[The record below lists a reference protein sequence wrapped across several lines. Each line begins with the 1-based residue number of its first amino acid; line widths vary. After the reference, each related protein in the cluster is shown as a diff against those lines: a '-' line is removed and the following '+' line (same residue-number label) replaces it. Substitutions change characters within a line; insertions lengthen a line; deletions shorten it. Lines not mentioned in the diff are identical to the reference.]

1 MILSELLNTENAI
14 NLDYRI
20 LGCLSVIL
28 TLSILFIVMGIRRF
42 FRGKIVS
49 AGIQSLSGATLFLAG
64 MLFMSIAANL
74 YSYDRLT
81 YEQDIA
87 KLTFSQLGRQQ
98 FRAEITY
105 LNPNNV
111 EQFLIHGDEWQI
123 DARVI
128 KWHGWAQLL
137 GLNAQFRLERISGR
151 YLDIEEEQLKPRT
164 VYALNS
170 GDEIDYWKLIRNY
183 KKWLPWLD
191 AHYGSAAYLPMAD
204 NTTYSISLTQSGLIA
219 RKNN

>member
-105 LNPNNV
+105 LNPKNV

-183 KKWLPWLD
+183 KKWLPWID